1 MLIII
6 KALFDTVRN
15 IQDLLGRRI
24 KGSIVVSL
32 AIDHLDLNVSVVV
45 HKILPVLLEA
55 ISRATLH
62 KNSSVQERHE
72 ETNGEKDGKEG
83 ARRTFRIMDHV
94 CMWSVACFR
103 NHGRIFSDAMTRTT
117 DRIHSVVRS
126 RATRNSRLF
135 CAGFQKPRTLSLF
148 DAAKHSG

>member
-1 MLIII
+1 MHNSTHTHENSYLIIYFYAYDNMLIII
-6 KALFDTVRN
+6 KALFYTVRN
-15 IQDLLGRRI
+15 IQNLLGRQI

-94 CMWSVACFR
+94 CGASRVFE
-103 NHGRIFSDAMTRTT
+103 TT
-117 DRIHSVVRS
+117 GVY
-126 RATRNSRLF
+126 
-135 CAGFQKPRTLSLF
+135 FQMP
-148 DAAKHSG
+148 